1 MTSSAALSNNVWA
14 RLLSASAVIHW
25 RNAPII
31 AVLGVGGV
39 LMLLPFLWMFS
50 TSMRPLG
57 EAYRLPPTF
66 LPDRINFD
74 AYRNVLDLRIPF
86 LRMYLNSFIVA
97 AVTTFGVVATSC
109 SAAFAFSR
117 LNFPGR
123 GVTFFFLLVGLMVPP
138 SLVLIPLFFGFA
150 YAGILDTL
158 WALILPAVA
167 SPLGVFMMRQFMT
180 SQPREYE
187 EAALVDGAGYLTIFL
202 RISLPQMG
210 PAIAALSIITFTQTW
225 NNFVIPLIMVRK
237 YETMTLPVGL
247 LAISDQFGDFSLAAL
262 MAAVSM
268 AVIPLFI
275 VFLIGQRFIVEGIT
289 SSGLKG

>member
-1 MTSSAALSNNVWA
+1 MTSAPSPSNVWT

-25 RNAPII
+25 RNAPVI
-31 AVLGVGGV
+31 AMLGIGSVF
-39 LMLLPFLWMFS
+39 MFLPFLWMFS

-57 EAYRLPPTF
+57 EAYRLPPSF
-66 LPDRINFD
+66 LPDHLNLD
-74 AYRNVLDLRIPF
+74 AYRNVIGSKIPF
-86 LRMYLNSFIVA
+86 LQMYLNSFVVA
-97 AVTTFGVVATSC
+97 TVTTFGVVATSC
-109 SAAFAFSR
+109 TAAFAFSR
-117 LNFPGR
+117 LNFR
-123 GVTFFFLLVGLMVPP
+123 GKGTTFVFLLIGLMVPP

-150 YAGILDTL
+150 YAGILDTI
-158 WALILPAVA
+158 WSLILPAVA

-187 EAALVDGAGYLTIFL
+187 EAAFVDGASYLTIFL

-210 PAIAALSIITFTQTW
+210 PAIAALSIITFTQSW

-275 VFLIGQRFIVEGIT
+275 IFLIGQRFIVEGIT